1 MPRGKRWVDTDAQPP
16 PRANPG
22 SEPHLF
28 PFPPPPY
35 QPHITLA
42 VQGLIPTPQQKF
54 TNDEASVSLD
64 AASVDDLLQAMEGRY
79 PGILARLCDESGKLR
94 RFLNVYV
101 NSEDIRFL
109 DHQATA
115 LTDGDEVSIVPA
127 VAGG

>member
-1 MPRGKRWVDTDAQPP
+1 M
-16 PRANPG
+16 
-22 SEPHLF
+22 
-28 PFPPPPY
+28 
-35 QPHITLA
+35 A
-42 VQGLIPTPQQKF
+42 VQVLIPTPLQKF
-54 TNDEASVSLD
+54 TNDEASVTLEAS
-64 AASVDDLLQAMEGRY
+64 SVDALLAALDQRY
-79 PGILARLCDESGKLR
+79 PGILGRLCDESGKLR